1 MESGRCL
8 DLGAR
13 ASAHVPLAPLRQAS
27 GFIAIVTARVPRS
40 SFYLAFPQAELLSHS
55 LIPDSLFRLAG
66 GKKCVVLCVVLCV
79 CARISPSATD
89 SRSPTLLC
97 LVLCARAAVFRHAT
111 KQTQKHGQHALLLH
125 GRRVCLRE
133 VSGSPLPPAAPPP
146 PAPRSLVSRR
156 VSGQFLRRLWPSQL
170 GHVVPILL
178 QAQQEAQGES
188 SAAAAALHRNVH
200 RPPAGR
206 CALSHAQPCACAP
219 ACEACEACEACAMWH
234 PQKSNKVEHILIV
247 TPILFVDPSL
257 CRSAARCGSVSPVL
271 DQKAERSGFW
281 GKPTS
286 AAAAT
291 LSFPFFPKAQTVK
304 QDRPFFLATA
314 RCPQPPVATSTLV
327 RPRHLQTLL
336 TVFQEEDPRLPR
348 PIQAPRIGLQPLEAI
363 RKWQPPCHSRC

>member
-1 MESGRCL
+1 MDTSVASWPRRRRAPIPSARFCPFPLSPSRQVCGYPSGPNVFPPQGDLEARVESGRCL
-8 DLGAR
+8 VLGAR
-13 ASAHVPLAPLRQAS
+13 ASAHVPLAPLHQAS

-66 GKKCVVLCVVLCV
+66 GKKCVVLCV

-206 CALSHAQPCACAP
+206 RALSHAQPCACAP

-247 TPILFVDPSL
+247 TPILFVEPSL
-257 CRSAARCGSVSPVL
+257 CRARSDQRRDAGRFHPFWTKKQSGAAFGGNQQAP
-271 DQKAERSGFW
+271 
-281 GKPTS
+281 
-286 AAAAT
+286 
-291 LSFPFFPKAQTVK
+291 
-304 QDRPFFLATA
+304 
-314 RCPQPPVATSTLV
+314 PQPL
-327 RPRHLQTLL
+327 
-336 TVFQEEDPRLPR
+336 
-348 PIQAPRIGLQPLEAI
+348 
-363 RKWQPPCHSRC
+363 

>member
-8 DLGAR
+8 VLGAR

-55 LIPDSLFRLAG
+55 LIPDSLVTRFRLAG

-133 VSGSPLPPAAPPP
+133 VSDAPPP
-146 PAPRSLVSRR
+146 PCPPRLRLRRHRAHWFPAVCLASFYADFGPLNLAMLYRYCCKLNKKLKVSRLPPPPPSIGMSTGR
-156 VSGQFLRRLWPSQL
+156 LRA
-170 GHVVPILL
+170 V
-178 QAQQEAQGES
+178 
-188 SAAAAALHRNVH
+188 ALCHMRNH
-200 RPPAGR
+200 
-206 CALSHAQPCACAP
+206 AP
-219 ACEACEACEACAMWH
+219 ARLPARPAPCGI
-234 PQKSNKVEHILIV
+234 PKNKQKVEHILIV

-304 QDRPFFLATA
+304 QDRGERGIL
-314 RCPQPPVATSTLV
+314 
-327 RPRHLQTLL
+327 
-336 TVFQEEDPRLPR
+336 
-348 PIQAPRIGLQPLEAI
+348 
-363 RKWQPPCHSRC
+363 